1 LLVYIRDGNEIKHIF
16 PDKTCTI
23 EGENMVFIYYSQGV
37 ASQYQDFTERLMSHL
52 ALKGTEITG
61 QVLKETTAQMHVKH
75 TDEQGHLDISV
86 ENDNVKVSYTVDRE
100 RKEISKG
107 VAGAVAGAGLGG
119 LIGNILRHDQ
129 GVGDALAGALGGAA
143 TGGAYGAYSGWEES
157 RNERTEFAAVLA
169 QTIKEVEDEL
179 QYIIQGQQ
187 QAKEAVREKGRQ
199 KLEEDN
205 AKADEFRG
213 MLEDLY
219 GQVLAVQEE
228 IEMAGSEGTN
238 ITKPKGRIDRAE
250 NLYKEAQESFD
261 KKEYGTIKPKITAA
275 QNMVDK
281 AREAL
286 SQAQSGS

>member
-1 LLVYIRDGNEIKHIF
+1 
-16 PDKTCTI
+16 
-23 EGENMVFIYYSQGV
+23 MVFIYYSQGV

-52 ALKGTEITG
+52 ALKGTEITE
-61 QVLKETTAQMHVKH
+61 QVLRETTARMHVRH
-75 TDEQGHLDISV
+75 TDEQGILDIAV
-86 ENDNVKVSYTVDRE
+86 ENDNVKVTYTVERE
-100 RKEISKG
+100 RKEITKG

-119 LIGNILRHDQ
+119 LIGNILRKDQ
-129 GVGDALAGALGGAA
+129 SVGDALAGAIGGAA

-157 RNERTEFAAVLA
+157 KNERTEFAAVLA

-187 QAKEAVREKGRQ
+187 EAKEAIREKGRQ
-199 KLEEDN
+199 KIQEDE
-205 AKADEFRG
+205 AKAGEFSS

-228 IEMAGSEGTN
+228 IGMAGSEGTN
-238 ITKPKGRIDRAE
+238 VTKPKGRIDRAE
-250 NLYKEAQESFD
+250 VLYKEAQAAFD
-261 KKEYGTIKPKITAA
+261 RKEFGTIKPKITAA
-275 QNMVDK
+275 QNMVEK

>member
-1 LLVYIRDGNEIKHIF
+1 
-16 PDKTCTI
+16 
-23 EGENMVFIYYSQGV
+23 MVFIYYSQGV

-52 ALKGTEITG
+52 ALRGTEITG

-86 ENDNVKVSYTVDRE
+86 ENENVKVSYTVERE
-100 RKEISKG
+100 RKELSKG

-119 LIGNILRHDQ
+119 LIGNILRRDQ
-129 GVGDALAGALGGAA
+129 NVGDALAGAPGGAA

-157 RNERTEFAAVLA
+157 KNERTEFAAVLA

-179 QYIIQGQQ
+179 QYIIQGQE
-187 QAKEAVREKGRQ
+187 QAKEAIREKGRQ
-199 KLEEDN
+199 KLQEDT
-205 AKADEFRG
+205 AKAEEFRG

-228 IEMAGSEGTN
+228 IEMAGCEGTN

-250 NLYKEAQESFD
+250 NLYKEAQASFD
-261 KKEYGTIKPKITAA
+261 KKEFGTVRPKITAA

>member
-1 LLVYIRDGNEIKHIF
+1 
-16 PDKTCTI
+16 
-23 EGENMVFIYYSQGV
+23 MVFIYYSQGV
-37 ASQYQDFTERLMSHL
+37 SSLYQDFTERLMSHL
-52 ALKGTEITG
+52 ALKGTEITQ
-61 QVLKETTAQMHVKH
+61 QVLNPATVTMHVKH
-75 TDEQGHLDISV
+75 TDEQGKLDIAV
-86 ENDNVKVSYTVDRE
+86 ENENVKVTYTVE
-100 RKEISKG
+100 RNKKEISKG

-129 GVGDALAGALGGAA
+129 GVGDALAGAIGGAA

-157 RNERTEFAAVLA
+157 KNERTEFAAVLA

-187 QAKEAVREKGRQ
+187 DAKEAMREKGRQ
-199 KLEEDN
+199 KLEEDSL
-205 AKADEFRG
+205 KADEFRS

-228 IEMAGSEGTN
+228 IEMAKSEGTN
-238 ITKPKGRIDRAE
+238 VSKPKGRIDRAE
-250 NLYKEAQESFD
+250 NLYKEAQAAFD
-261 KKEYGTIKPKITAA
+261 KKDYTTVKPKITAA

-286 SQAQSGS
+286 TQAQSGS

>member
-1 LLVYIRDGNEIKHIF
+1 
-16 PDKTCTI
+16 
-23 EGENMVFIYYSQGV
+23 MVFIYYSQGV

-86 ENDNVKVSYTVDRE
+86 ENENVKVTYTVDRNQ
-100 RKEISKG
+100 KEISKG

-119 LIGNILRHDQ
+119 LIGNILRRDQ
-129 GVGDALAGALGGAA
+129 GVGDALAGAIGGAA

-157 RNERTEFAAVLA
+157 KNERTEFAAVLA

-187 QAKEAVREKGRQ
+187 EAKEAIREKGRQ

-205 AKADEFRG
+205 AKADEYRG

-228 IEMAGSEGTN
+228 VEMAGSEGTN
-238 ITKPKGRIDRAE
+238 VTKPKGRIDRAE
-250 NLYKEAQESFD
+250 NLYKEAQAAFD
-261 KKEYGTIKPKITAA
+261 RKEFSTIKPKITAA
-275 QNMVDK
+275 QNMVEK

-286 SQAQSGS
+286 SEAQSGS

>member
-1 LLVYIRDGNEIKHIF
+1 M
-16 PDKTCTI
+16 P
-23 EGENMVFIYYSQGV
+23 FIYYSQGV

-75 TDEQGHLDISV
+75 TDEQGHLDIMT
-86 ENDNVKVSYTVDRE
+86 ENQNVKVTYIVDRE
-100 RKEISKG
+100 HKEIAKG

-119 LIGNILRHDQ
+119 LIGNILRRDQ

-157 RNERTEFAAVLA
+157 KNERTEFAAVLA

-179 QYIIQGQQ
+179 QYIIQGQE
-187 QAKEAVREKGRQ
+187 QARETVREKGRQ
-199 KLEEDN
+199 KLEEDIQ
-205 AKADEFRG
+205 KAEEYRG
-213 MLEDLY
+213 MLEELY
-219 GQVLAVQEE
+219 GRVLAVQEE
-228 IEMAGSEGTN
+228 IEMAKSEGAN
-238 ITKPKGRIDRAE
+238 VTKPKGRIDRAE
-250 NLYKEAQESFD
+250 NLYKEAQASFD
-261 KKEYGTIKPKITAA
+261 KKEYTTIKPKITAA

-286 SQAQSGS
+286 SEAQSGS